1 MAPALRLP
9 LRAVILIGLYLLA
22 TDFADRFI
30 AAPGS
35 VSLLWPAAG
44 LALAAVVR
52 YGLKWAW
59 FVPVAMLIAHL
70 TLSPAPA
77 AFIPFS
83 LLSNL
88 AGVLVGG
95 WWIRRDDTSEQMDTR
110 WGFRVLVG
118 AMLMAGVSAVIG
130 IGGMELT
137 GMLPPGTAANGLI
150 KWFLGDLLGI
160 VAVAPTLLLFTIRH
174 ATRHSRAQGPHY
186 GSETEKLA
194 WNIVLVASYLLMAWG
209 GAVGSDYA
217 LGLSALPLAVAVWS
231 ALRFEPLR
239 TAIAVLLSTL
249 LVGTLVGRGLSGFR
263 PPTRALDSA
272 ILLSYL
278 CAMAILPMIL
288 ALTVHERR
296 LAARRLLKQARTD
309 ALTGLPNRSAF
320 EHDVRKLLDDAAE
333 PPLAIA
339 YLDLDNF
346 ALVNDTAS
354 HVAGD
359 ELINGVAG
367 LLRSTLPASD
377 LLAHLGGDEFAMALR
392 NCSPTMARERMAALV
407 RAVET
412 YRCAWN
418 GQVLTTTASVGV
430 VPFRRGDAEFAEL
443 LSQADAACFTAKEQ
457 GGNRVCMAG
466 VHAGDVLDRTAAMR
480 WAVRIREALE
490 QHRFVLYAQSIEPL
504 RTPAGGKAGANPES
518 SRRHFELLLRMRDEK
533 SGAILGPDQ
542 FMSAAERFRLGLRID
557 REVVNMA
564 LAWLEE
570 NPVAAQEVAVCGIN
584 LSAEALGDEGFNRFL
599 SDRLRNSS
607 FPASRLC
614 LELTET
620 SAVRD
625 LGRAQRFIN
634 DLRALGCRFALDDF
648 GTGFCSFNY
657 LRSLDVDYFKIDGSF
672 VRDLES
678 SSLSMAVIRSITDI
692 AHVLDKQTIAEHTE
706 NEAILSSLRELGVD
720 YAQGYGI
727 HRPEPLADFFAHPG
741 LPNRAP
747 GGTAPFVSA
756 PQDARR

>member
-1 MAPALRLP
+1 MPPALRLP
-9 LRAVILIGLYLLA
+9 LRAVILIALYLLA

-52 YGLKWAW
+52 YGLRWAW

-70 TLSPAPA
+70 SFSPAPR

-88 AGVLVGG
+88 AGVLAGA
-95 WWIRRDDTSEQMDTR
+95 WWIRRDGLPEQMDTR

-118 AMLMAGVSAVIG
+118 AILMAGVSAAIG
-130 IGGMELT
+130 VGGMQLT
-137 GMLPPGTAANGLI
+137 GMLAPGTVANGLI

-174 ATRHSRAQGPHY
+174 ATRKSRPHDPHY
-186 GSETEKLA
+186 GSEPEKLL
-194 WNIVLVASYLLMAWG
+194 WNIVLILSYLLMAWG
-209 GAVGSDYA
+209 GAAGSPYA

-231 ALRFEPLR
+231 ALRFEPIR
-239 TAIAVLLSTL
+239 TAVSVLLTTL
-249 LVGTLVGRGLSGFR
+249 MVGTLVGRGLSGFQ

-278 CAMAILPMIL
+278 CAMAILPIIL

-367 LLRSTLPASD
+367 LLRSSLPNSD

-392 NCSPTMARERMAALV
+392 NCSPTMARERMSAVV

-490 QHRFVLYAQSIEPL
+490 QHRFVLYAQTIDPL
-504 RTPAGGKAGANPES
+504 RTPAGGKPD
-518 SRRHFELLLRMRDEK
+518 SRRHFEVLLRMRDEK

-564 LAWLEE
+564 LGWLEE
-570 NPVAAQEVAVCGIN
+570 NPAAAADVAVCGIN

-657 LRSLDVDYFKIDGSF
+657 LRSLDVEYFKIDGSF

-678 SSLSMAVIRSITDI
+678 SALSMAVIRSITDI

-706 NEAILSSLRELGVD
+706 NESIVASLRELGVD

-727 HRPEPLADFFAHPG
+727 HRPEPLADYFTHP
-741 LPNRAP
+741 AVP
-747 GGTAPFVSA
+747 GRTPTATMVSKK
-756 PQDARR
+756 

>member
-1 MAPALRLP
+1 MPPALRLP

-52 YGLKWAW
+52 YGLRWAW

-70 TLSPAPA
+70 TFSPAPN

-88 AGVLVGG
+88 AGVLAGA
-95 WWIRRDDTSEQMDTR
+95 WWIRHDGVPEQMDTR

-118 AMLMAGVSAVIG
+118 AILMAGVSAAIG
-130 IGGMELT
+130 VAGMQLT
-137 GMLPPGTAANGLI
+137 GMLAPGTAANGII

-160 VAVAPTLLLFTIRH
+160 VAVAPTLLLFTLRH
-174 ATRHSRAQGPHY
+174 ASRKSRAHDPHY
-186 GSETEKLA
+186 GSEPEKLM
-194 WNIVLVASYLLMAWG
+194 WNIVLILSYLLMAWG
-209 GAVGSDYA
+209 GATGSAYA

-231 ALRFEPLR
+231 ALRFEPIR
-239 TAIAVLLSTL
+239 TAVAVLLTTL
-249 LVGTLVGRGLSGFR
+249 LVGTLVGRGLSGFQ

-296 LAARRLLKQARTD
+296 LATRRLLKQARTD

-367 LLRSTLPASD
+367 LLRSSLPDSD

-392 NCSPTMARERMAALV
+392 NCSPTMARERMSAVV

-490 QHRFVLYAQSIEPL
+490 QHRFVLYAQTIDPL
-504 RTPAGGKAGANPES
+504 RAPAGGKPDT
-518 SRRHFELLLRMRDEK
+518 RRHFELLLRMRDEK

-564 LAWLEE
+564 LGWLEE
-570 NPVAAQEVAVCGIN
+570 NPAAAAEVAVCGIN

-657 LRSLDVDYFKIDGSF
+657 LRSLDVEYFKIDGSF

-706 NEAILSSLRELGVD
+706 NVAILASLRELGVD

-727 HRPEPLADFFAHPG
+727 HRPEPLADYFSRPAVPGRVADASQATIAAHK
-741 LPNRAP
+741 
-747 GGTAPFVSA
+747 S
-756 PQDARR
+756 RR

>member
-1 MAPALRLP
+1 MPPVLRLP
-9 LRAVILIGLYLLA
+9 LRAIILIGLFLLA

-30 AAPGS
+30 AATGS
-35 VSLLWPAAG
+35 VSLLWPASG

-52 YGLKWAW
+52 YGLRWAW

-70 TLSPAPA
+70 SFSPAPA

-83 LLSNL
+83 LASNL
-88 AGVLVGG
+88 LGVLVGG
-95 WWIRRDDTSEQMDTR
+95 WWIRRDGISEQMDTR

-118 AMLMAGVSAVIG
+118 AMLMSGVSAAIG
-130 IGGMELT
+130 VAGMQLT
-137 GMLPPGTAANGLI
+137 GMLQPGTAIDGSI
-150 KWFLGDLLGI
+150 KWFMGDLLGI
-160 VAVAPTLLLFTIRH
+160 VAVAPTLLLFSLRH
-174 ATRHSRAQGPHY
+174 ATRGLGVSTSSY
-186 GSETEKLA
+186 GAEPEKLV
-194 WNIVLVASYLLMAWG
+194 WNIVLVCSYLLMAWG
-209 GAVGSDYA
+209 GASGSAYA
-217 LGLSALPLAVAVWS
+217 LGLCALPLAVAVWS
-231 ALRFEPLR
+231 ALRFEPIR
-239 TAIAVLLSTL
+239 TAVAVLLSTL
-249 LVGTLVGRGLSGFR
+249 LVGTLVGRGLSGFQ

-278 CAMAILPMIL
+278 CTMAILPMIL

-296 LAARRLLKQARTD
+296 LAARTLLRQARTD
-309 ALTGLPNRSAF
+309 LLTGLPNRSAF
-320 EHDVRKLLDDAAE
+320 EHDVRRLLDDPAE
-333 PPLAIA
+333 PPLALA

-354 HVAGD
+354 HAAGD
-359 ELINGVAG
+359 ELLNGVAG
-367 LLRSTLPASD
+367 LLRSSLPSGD
-377 LLAHLGGDEFAMALR
+377 VLAHLGGDEFAMALR

-412 YRCAWN
+412 YRCGWN

-490 QHRFVLYAQSIEPL
+490 QHRFLLYAQTIDPL
-504 RTPAGGKAGANPES
+504 RLPAGGKPDP
-518 SRRHFELLLRMRDEK
+518 RRHFELLLRMRDEK
-533 SGAILGPDQ
+533 SGAILAPDQ
-542 FMSAAERFRLGLRID
+542 FMPAAERFRLGLRID
-557 REVVNMA
+557 REVVNLA
-564 LAWLEE
+564 LGWLEE
-570 NPVAAQEVAVCGIN
+570 NPAAAHEVAVCSIN

-657 LRSLDVDYFKIDGSF
+657 LRSLDVEYFKIDGSF
-672 VRDLES
+672 VRDLETS
-678 SSLSMAVIRSITDI
+678 PLSMAVIRSITDI

-706 NEAILSSLRELGVD
+706 NESILASLRELGVD

-727 HRPEPLADFFAHPG
+727 HRPEPLTDYFTHPAVPGRAGASG
-741 LPNRAP
+741 LAS
-747 GGTAPFVSA
+747 AAA
-756 PQDARR
+756 PQGSRLR

>member
-1 MAPALRLP
+1 MPPALRLP
-9 LRAVILIGLYLLA
+9 LRAVVLIGLYLVA

-52 YGLKWAW
+52 YGLRWAW

-70 TLSPAPA
+70 TFSPAPNS
-77 AFIPFS
+77 FIPFS

-88 AGVLVGG
+88 AGVLAGS
-95 WWIRRDDTSEQMDTR
+95 WWIRRDGVPEQMDTR

-118 AMLMAGVSAVIG
+118 AILMAGVSAAIG
-130 IGGMELT
+130 VSGMKLT
-137 GMLPPGTAANGLI
+137 GMLPAGTELNGVI

-174 ATRHSRAQGPHY
+174 ATRKTRSDDPHY
-186 GSETEKLA
+186 GAEPEKLV
-194 WNIVLVASYLLMAWG
+194 WNIALILSYLLMAWG
-209 GAVGSDYA
+209 GASGSPYA

-231 ALRFEPLR
+231 ALRFEPIR
-239 TAIAVLLSTL
+239 TAVAVLLTTL
-249 LVGTLVGRGLSGFR
+249 MVGTLVGRGLSGFL

-367 LLRSTLPASD
+367 LLRSSLPNSD

-407 RAVET
+407 RSVET
-412 YRCAWN
+412 YRCGWN

-490 QHRFVLYAQSIEPL
+490 QHRFVLYAQTIEPL
-504 RTPAGGKAGANPES
+504 RSPAGGKSDP
-518 SRRHFELLLRMRDEK
+518 RRHFELLLRMRDEK

-564 LAWLEE
+564 LGWLEE
-570 NPVAAQEVAVCGIN
+570 NPAAAADVAVCGIN

-625 LGRAQRFIN
+625 LGRAQLFIN

-657 LRSLDVDYFKIDGSF
+657 LRSLDVEYFKIDGSF

-706 NEAILSSLRELGVD
+706 NEAILASLRELGVD

-727 HRPEPLADFFAHPG
+727 HRPEPLADYFTHPAVPG
-741 LPNRAP
+741 RAGAASP
-747 GGTAPFVSA
+747 LIAA
-756 PQDARR
+756 KK

>member
-1 MAPALRLP
+1 MSPALRLP
-9 LRAVILIGLYLLA
+9 LRAVVLIGLYLLA

-30 AAPGS
+30 ATPGS

-52 YGLKWAW
+52 YGLRWSW

-70 TLSPAPA
+70 TFSPAPA
-77 AFIPFS
+77 AFVPFS
-83 LLSNL
+83 LASNL

-95 WWIRRDDTSEQMDTR
+95 WWIRRGGVPEQMDTR

-118 AMLMAGVSAVIG
+118 AILMAGMSAAVG
-130 IGGMELT
+130 VPGMNAT
-137 GMLPPGTAANGLI
+137 GMLPPGTGLNAII
-150 KWFLGDLLGI
+150 KWFMGDLLGI
-160 VAVAPTLLLFTIRH
+160 VAVAPTLLMLSFHHPR
-174 ATRHSRAQGPHY
+174 RPSGVSESGY
-186 GSETEKLA
+186 GAEPEKLV
-194 WNIVLVASYLLMAWG
+194 WNIVLLTSFLLMAWG
-209 GAVGSDYA
+209 GAAGSPYA
-217 LGLSALPLAVAVWS
+217 LGLSAMPLAVTVWS
-231 ALRFEPLR
+231 ALRFEPIR
-239 TAIAVLLSTL
+239 TAVAVLLTTL
-249 LVGTLVGRGLSGFR
+249 LIGTLVGRGLSGFQ

-278 CAMAILPMIL
+278 CAIAILPIIL

-296 LAARRLLKQARTD
+296 IATRTLLKQARTD

-320 EHDVRKLLDDAAE
+320 EHDVRRLLDDAAE

-359 ELINGVAG
+359 ELLNGVAG
-367 LLRSTLPASD
+367 LLRSSLPAGD
-377 LLAHLGGDEFAMALR
+377 VLAHLGGDEFAMALR
-392 NCSPTMARERMAALV
+392 NCSPTMARERMTALV

-412 YRCAWN
+412 YRCGWN
-418 GQVLTTTASVGV
+418 GQVLTTSASVGL

-490 QHRFVLYAQSIEPL
+490 QHRFVLYAQTIEPL
-504 RTPAGGKAGANPES
+504 RQPAGGRPTEES
-518 SRRHFELLLRMRDEK
+518 RRRHFEVLLRMRDEK
-533 SGAILGPDQ
+533 SGAILTPDQ
-542 FMSAAERFRLGLRID
+542 FMPAAERFRLGLRID
-557 REVVNMA
+557 REVVNLA
-564 LAWLEE
+564 LGWLED
-570 NPVAAQEVAVCGIN
+570 NPAAAHEVAACSIN

-599 SDRLRNSS
+599 SDRLRHSS
-607 FPASRLC
+607 FAASRLC

-634 DLRALGCRFALDDF
+634 ELRALGCRFALDDF

-672 VRDLES
+672 VRDLEF

-706 NEAILSSLRELGVD
+706 NEAILGSLRELGVD
-720 YAQGYGI
+720 FAQGYGI
-727 HRPEPLADFFAHPG
+727 HRPEPLSEYFLHPAVAGRVG
-741 LPNRAP
+741 LDDVLQAP
-747 GGTAPFVSA
+747 SYHG
-756 PQDARR
+756 RR